1 MIDSESASTYGGSP
15 TRAGYSDSG
24 RLPRSSRKENRATSQ
39 RGSESGRVPARWLS
53 PRPEHADV
61 VELTDANFNAE
72 VLKSE
77 QPVLVDFWAET
88 CVPCRMQ
95 EPTIEQLAE
104 ETRGRLKVGRLSV
117 YENPKVLETFGVKGV
132 PHLLVLRAGQ
142 VILELVGDH
151 SIEQLR
157 SHLREIDVA

>member
-24 RLPRSSRKENRATSQ
+24 RLPRSDKKGRSGSP

-53 PRPEHADV
+53 PRPDHADV
-61 VELTDANFNAE
+61 TELTDANFEDE
-72 VLKSE
+72 VMQSE
-77 QPVLVDFWAET
+77 TPVLVDFWAET

-117 YENPKVLETFGVKGV
+117 YENPNVLETFGVKGV
-132 PHLLVLRAGQ
+132 PHLLVLRGGE